1 MIGLDT
7 TAIIDFFRGEEK
19 LKTIL
24 QEPIATTS
32 LNYLEIQFG
41 IDYDDKKRDQEIR
54 YYEEF
59 FNNTHHIELNKAIAK
74 RASHIVWQLRK
85 QGKTIGKIDATI
97 AAGYLEYGITTI
109 LTRNKKHFENIQGLQ
124 VISY

>member
-24 QEPIATTS
+24 QGPVATTS

-41 IDYDDKKRDQEIR
+41 IDYDDKKRDQEIQ

-59 FNNTHHIELNKAIAK
+59 FNNTHHIELNKTIAK

-97 AAGYLEYGITTI
+97 AASYLEYGITTI
-109 LTRNKKHFENIQGLQ
+109 LTRNKKHFENIQGLE